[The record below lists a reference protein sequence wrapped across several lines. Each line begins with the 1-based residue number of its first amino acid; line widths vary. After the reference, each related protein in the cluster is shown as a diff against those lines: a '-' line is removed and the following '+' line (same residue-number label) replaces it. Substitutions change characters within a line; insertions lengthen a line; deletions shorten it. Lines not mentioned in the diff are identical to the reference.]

1 MVDELV
7 NLIRETFKEKEA
19 FIPLHE
25 PRFKGNERAYVMDA
39 IDSTFVSSD
48 GKYVNEFERLMAEI
62 TGVKYAVA
70 IVNGTN
76 ALHLSLIVAGVNAGD
91 EVLTQALTFIATA
104 NAISY
109 ANAIPHFVDCDKE
122 TMGLSPK
129 KLDLYLAKISEMR
142 EGECFNKETNR
153 KISACV
159 PMHTFGLPLY
169 IDELAKVCDKYGITL
184 IEDAAEGL
192 GSYYKGQHLGSFGK
206 LGVFSFNGNKTC
218 TTGGGGAIVTNDEEI
233 AKRIKHLSTQAK
245 VKHQWE
251 YSHDAIGYNYRM
263 PNLNAA
269 LGCAQLEQLPSY
281 LASKREL
288 SAIYFEFFKQ
298 FSEVKLVREIED
310 ASSNYWLNSIILEN
324 RKARDEFLVQTNA
337 KGIMTRPVWN
347 LLNTLEMFKQCPT
360 ANLQN
365 AEWLADRVVN
375 ITSSVRQVV

>member
-1 MVDELV
+1 
-7 NLIRETFKEKEA
+7 
-19 FIPLHE
+19 
-25 PRFKGNERAYVMDA
+25 
-39 IDSTFVSSD
+39 
-48 GKYVNEFERLMAEI
+48 
-62 TGVKYAVA
+62 
-70 IVNGTN
+70 
-76 ALHLSLIVAGVNAGD
+76 
-91 EVLTQALTFIATA
+91 
-104 NAISY
+104 
-109 ANAIPHFVDCDKE
+109 
-122 TMGLSPK
+122 
-129 KLDLYLAKISEMR
+129 
-142 EGECFNKETNR
+142 
-153 KISACV
+153 
-159 PMHTFGLPLY
+159 
-169 IDELAKVCDKYGITL
+169 
-184 IEDAAEGL
+184 
-192 GSYYKGQHLGSFGK
+192 
-206 LGVFSFNGNKTC
+206 
-218 TTGGGGAIVTNDEEI
+218 
-233 AKRIKHLSTQAK
+233 
-245 VKHQWE
+245 
-251 YSHDAIGYNYRM
+251 M

>member
-76 ALHLSLIVAGVNAGD
+76 ALHLSLIVAGVNGGD
-91 EVLTQALTFIATA
+91 EVLTQPLTFIATA

-245 VKHQWE
+245 VQHQWE